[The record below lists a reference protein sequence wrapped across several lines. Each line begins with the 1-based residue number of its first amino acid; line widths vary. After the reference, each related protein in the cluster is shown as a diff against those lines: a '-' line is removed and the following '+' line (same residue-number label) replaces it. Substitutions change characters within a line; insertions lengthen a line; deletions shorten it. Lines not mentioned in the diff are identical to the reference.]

1 MEDSMR
7 KQSGGVWHV
16 AEIIADDLEGRETG
30 LSKPLRIGLA
40 DLAASVL
47 TCRSVNTSELA
58 NILPRTVKSIEESS
72 RYIRRFLSNPK
83 LNPIEVMEGFIPEI
97 ISMLTSNGQVAILML
112 DQSKIG
118 DGFECL
124 MVSLRI
130 GERAIP
136 VAWRVKKTEGEMGYD
151 EQEPLLKAVYKLI
164 PKAIQVMLTAD
175 RFYGTAAL
183 ISLCQQFGWQ
193 YRIRLK
199 GNLNLFHQEGWMMN
213 AHEAKKM
220 NLNGLEEVRLGE
232 KGPLINVGILHEAG
246 HPEAWY
252 IAMDAKPTTGRTL
265 DYGLRW
271 GIEALFSDLKTR
283 GFSVT
288 KTQLKHHDR
297 IERLLLVLTVALYWA
312 VSTGMM
318 PREPRLNSKKKRKDL

>member
-1 MEDSMR
+1 MR
-7 KQSGGVWHV
+7 KRSGGVWHI

-30 LSKPLRIGLA
+30 LSKPLRMGLA
-40 DLAASVL
+40 DIAASVL

-58 NILPRTVKSIEESS
+58 NVLPREVKSSEESS
-72 RYIRRFLSNPK
+72 RFIRRWLSNPK
-83 LNPIEVMEGFIPEI
+83 IKPIEVMEGFIPELLY
-97 ISMLTSNGQVAILML
+97 MLTANGQVAVLML

-118 DGFECL
+118 EGFECL
-124 MVSLRI
+124 MVSLRM

-136 VAWRVKKTEGEMGYD
+136 VAWLVKETKGEIGYD
-151 EQEPLLKAVYKLI
+151 GQEPLLKAVYQLI
-164 PKAIQVMLTAD
+164 PEGIKVMLTAD

-183 ISLCQQFGWQ
+183 ITLCQSFGWQ

-199 GNLNLFHQEGWMMN
+199 GNLNLFHQEGWVVN
-213 AHEAKKM
+213 SHEAKRLDLK
-220 NLNGLEEVRLGE
+220 GLENVRLGE

-252 IAMDAKPTTGRTL
+252 IAMDAKPSVGRTL

-288 KTQLKHHDR
+288 KTQLRHADR
-297 IERLLLVLTVALYWA
+297 IERLLLVLTIALYWA
-312 VSTGMM
+312 VSTGMR
-318 PREPRLNSKKKRKDL
+318 PKESKEISKKKRNGR

>member
-1 MEDSMR
+1 MR
-7 KQSGGVWHV
+7 KQSGGVWHI
-16 AEIIADDLEGRETG
+16 AEIIADDLEDRETG
-30 LSKPLRIGLA
+30 LSKPQRIGLA
-40 DLAASVL
+40 DIAASVL

-58 NILPRTVKSIEESS
+58 NILPRTVKSPEES
-72 RYIRRFLSNPK
+72 YRFINRWLSNS
-83 LNPIEVMEGFIPEI
+83 LINPVEVMKGFIPEI
-97 ISMLTSNGQVAILML
+97 LHALTSQNQVAILML

-118 DGFECL
+118 KGFECL
-124 MVSLRI
+124 MVSLRL

-151 EQEPLLKAVYKLI
+151 EQEPLLKAVYDII
-164 PKAIQVMLTAD
+164 PKGIEVMLAAD

-183 ISLCQQFGWQ
+183 ISLCQRLGWQ

-199 GNLNLFHQEGWMMN
+199 GNLNLFHQEGWVMN
-213 AHEAKKM
+213 SHEAKK
-220 NLNGLEEVRLGE
+220 LDLKGLENVRLGE
-232 KGPLINVGILHEAG
+232 KGPMINVGILHEAG

-252 IAMDAKPTTGRTL
+252 IAMDVKPSLGRTL

-288 KTQLKHHDR
+288 KTQLKQVDR

-318 PREPRLNSKKKRKDL
+318 PREAPKNYKKKRRDL

>member
-1 MEDSMR
+1 MR
-7 KQSGGVWHV
+7 KQSGGVWHI
-16 AEIIADDLEGRETG
+16 AEIIADDLEDRETG
-30 LSKPLRIGLA
+30 LSKPLRTGLA

-58 NILPRTVKSIEESS
+58 NILPRTVKSSEDSA
-72 RYIRRFLSNPK
+72 RYIRRFLSNPNLK
-83 LNPIEVMEGFIPEI
+83 SIEVMEGFIPELLY
-97 ISMLTSNGQVAILML
+97 MLTSDGQVAVLML

-118 DGFECL
+118 NGFECL

-136 VAWRVKKTEGEMGYD
+136 VAWRVKKTEGKMGYD
-151 EQEPLLKAVYKLI
+151 EQEPLLKAVYGLI
-164 PKAIQVMLTAD
+164 PKGIKIMLTAD

-199 GNLNLFHQEGWMMN
+199 GNLNLFHQEGWVMN

-220 NLNGLEEVRLGE
+220 NLKGLEDVRLGE
-232 KGPLINVGILHEAG
+232 KGPLINVGILHEEG

-252 IAMDAKPTTGRTL
+252 IAMDAKPSEAHTL

-283 GFSVT
+283 GFSIT
-288 KTQLKHHDR
+288 KTQLKHADR
-297 IERLLLVLTVALYWA
+297 IERLLLVLTIALYWA
-312 VSTGMM
+312 VSTGMR
-318 PREPRLNSKKKRKDL
+318 PPEAKPSYKKKRKDL